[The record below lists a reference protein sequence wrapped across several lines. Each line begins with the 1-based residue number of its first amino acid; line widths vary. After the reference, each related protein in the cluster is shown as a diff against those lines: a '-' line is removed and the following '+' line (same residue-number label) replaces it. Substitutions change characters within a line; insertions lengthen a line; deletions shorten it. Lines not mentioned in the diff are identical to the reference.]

1 MQVKNKSIQIKDMQM
16 SSNWVLND
24 LQANYKLIVR
34 IPMDSI
40 ENLYF
45 IRIHY
50 MIIYISFVNIIV
62 CLLCCLWKWSVKCL
76 GRSLVFRT
84 PFC

>member
-1 MQVKNKSIQIKDMQM
+1 M
-16 SSNWVLND
+16 SSNWVLKD

-45 IRIHY
+45 IHIHY
-50 MIIYISFVNIIV
+50 MIIYISFVNIMI
-62 CLLCCLWKWSVKCL
+62 CLLSC
-76 GRSLVFRT
+76 
-84 PFC
+84 